1 MTMPLLEIRNLRLYY
16 GTTKGVLK
24 ALDGVSLEL
33 EEGETL
39 AVVGETGSGKS
50 TLAKAITRVWERNVV
65 LVDGEIYLE
74 GEEVLHMPEDRFRRE
89 IRWRK
94 IGMVPQAS
102 MNALNPVITIGEQMI
117 EPLVLQ
123 GIPKAEALRMAQDAL
138 ESVGLPRD
146 TVNRYPHQLSGGM
159 KQRVVIAMAIM
170 VRPKLLILD
179 EPTSAL
185 DVMTQANIMN
195 LLKELKARLKL
206 SYIFITHDLALA
218 SELADSVAVMYA
230 GKLVEIGSADDMYT
244 APAHPYTQGL
254 MASMPT
260 LRTDKQLTYIP
271 GEVPSLID
279 PPRGCRF
286 HPRCPYYSSDKSL
299 KGLCDDREPPA
310 FEIKP
315 WSGRRHLVACWL
327 YQFKSGTS

>member
-1 MTMPLLEIRNLRLYY
+1 MVLLDVRNLRLYY
-16 GTTKGVLK
+16 QTTKGILK
-24 ALDGVSLEL
+24 ALDGVSFEL

-50 TLAKAITRVWERNVV
+50 TLAKAITRVWERNVS
-65 LVDGEIYLE
+65 LVDGEIYFE

-94 IGMVPQAS
+94 IAMVPQAS

-117 EPLVLQ
+117 EPLVLS
-123 GIPKAEALRMAQDAL
+123 GVPKGEALRLAQDSL

-146 TVNRYPHQLSGGM
+146 VVARYPHQLSGGM
-159 KQRVVIAMAIM
+159 KQRVVIAMAVM
-170 VRPKLLILD
+170 TRPKLLILD

-206 SYIFITHDLALA
+206 TYIFITHDLALA

-230 GKLVEIGSADDMYT
+230 GKLAEIGSSEDMYG

-260 LRTDKQLTYIP
+260 LRTDKQLAYIP

-286 HPRCPYYSSDKSL
+286 HPRCPYFAKDKTL
-299 KGLCDDREPPA
+299 KGLCDDMEPPA
-310 FEIKP
+310 FELKP
-315 WSGRRHLVACWL
+315 WTGRRHLASCWL
-327 YQFKSGTS
+327 YK

>member
-1 MTMPLLEIRNLRLYY
+1 MALLEVKNARLYY
-16 GTTKGVLK
+16 QTTKGVLK
-24 ALDGVSLEL
+24 ALDGVSFEL

-39 AVVGETGSGKS
+39 AIVGETGSGKS
-50 TLAKAITRVWERNVV
+50 TLAKLLTRVWERNVA

-74 GEEVLHMPEDRFRRE
+74 WQEVLHMPEEQFRKE

-117 EPLVLQ
+117 EPLALAGV
-123 GIPKAEALRMAQDAL
+123 PKAEALRLAMDSL

-146 TVNRYPHQLSGGM
+146 TIGRYPHQLSGGM

-170 VRPKLLILD
+170 TRPKLLILD

-195 LLKELKARLKL
+195 LLKELKSRLKL

-218 SELADSVAVMYA
+218 SELADSLAVMYA
-230 GKLVEIGSADDMYT
+230 GRIVEIGSADDVYT

-254 MASMPT
+254 TSSMPT
-260 LRTDKQLTYIP
+260 LRADKQLSYIP
-271 GEVPSLID
+271 GEVPSLIT
-279 PPRGCRF
+279 PPPGCRF
-286 HPRCPYYSSDKSL
+286 HPRCPYYAQRGEL
-299 KGLCDDREPPA
+299 KGLCDQKEPPDV
-310 FEIKP
+310 ELRP
-315 WSGRRHLVACWL
+315 WSNRRHTAACWL
-327 YQFKSGTS
+327 YWQGYKPGGS